1 MQRVLKFIWRLYK
14 TLLLRRRQVYLSP
27 YCHFNSSTEIEKYVR
42 VHSNSSVMGS
52 TIGRNTYIG
61 NSSLLAKCKI
71 GRFCSIADNVR
82 VVAETHPSEFVST
95 SPTFFSVYGQNGQS
109 FVKENRFDEYLRYD
123 DRFSVVIGNDVWIG
137 CDVIIKGGVSIGDGA
152 IVGMGAVVTKNVP
165 PYAVVG
171 GVPARIIKYRF
182 NNEQIQ
188 KLLKLQWWNYS
199 DEWLSENAKAFTD
212 IDKFLE
218 I

>member
-1 MQRVLKFIWRLYK
+1 MRVLKFIWRLYK
-14 TLLLRRRQVYLSP
+14 TIVLRKQQIYLSP
-27 YCHFNSSTEIEKYVR
+27 FCHFNSSTDIEKFVR
-42 VHSNSSVMGS
+42 VHPKSSVTDS

-61 NSSLLAKCKI
+61 NDSLLAKCKI

-82 VVAETHPSEFVST
+82 AVAETHPTEFVST

-109 FVKENRFDEYLRYD
+109 FVKENRFDEYLRCD
-123 DRFSVVIGNDVWIG
+123 DRYSVVIGNDVWIG
-137 CDVIIKGGVSIGDGA
+137 CNVLIKGGVTIGDGA
-152 IVGMGAVVTKNVP
+152 IVAMGAVVTKDVP
-165 PYAVVG
+165 PYAIVG

-199 DEWLSENAKAFTD
+199 DEWLSENADAFID

>member
-52 TIGRNTYIG
+52 TIGRYTYIG

-137 CDVIIKGGVSIGDGA
+137 VQATIVGKIVIGDDVLIAPNSYVNCDIPSHSVVFGNPCIIKH
-152 IVGMGAVVTKNVP
+152 
-165 PYAVVG
+165 
-171 GVPARIIKYRF
+171 R
-182 NNEQIQ
+182 
-188 KLLKLQWWNYS
+188 
-199 DEWLSENAKAFTD
+199 
-212 IDKFLE
+212 DK
-218 I
+218 

>member
-42 VHSNSSVMGS
+42 VHSNSSVIGS

-109 FVKENRFDEYLRYD
+109 FVKENRFDEYFPKLS
-123 DRFSVVIGNDVWIG
+123 FS
-137 CDVIIKGGVSIGDGA
+137 
-152 IVGMGAVVTKNVP
+152 
-165 PYAVVG
+165 
-171 GVPARIIKYRF
+171 
-182 NNEQIQ
+182 
-188 KLLKLQWWNYS
+188 
-199 DEWLSENAKAFTD
+199 LSV
-212 IDKFLE
+212 
-218 I
+218 

>member
-27 YCHFNSSTEIEKYVR
+27 YCHFNSSTAIDKYVR
-42 VHSNSSVMGS
+42 VHSNSSVIGS